1 MKRMPR
7 ITRTAR
13 AATVLIVFGAAVLTI
28 VALGPVVAKG
38 QHPTMIGDTT
48 TDETGVASTSEH
60 EGARLFRKE
69 TFGGNGRTCET
80 CHSPSTGTRSP
91 EDVQEL
97 LAENPN
103 DPLFLHD
110 GLDDGVSGTSRIA
123 EHATIRVVRPAHLGA
138 DCGQW
143 RGADHAELLSVD
155 LSQLPGLVE

>member
-1 MKRMPR
+1 M
-7 ITRTAR
+7 
-13 AATVLIVFGAAVLTI
+13 
-28 VALGPVVAKG
+28 
-38 QHPTMIGDTT
+38 
-48 TDETGVASTSEH
+48 
-60 EGARLFRKE
+60 FRKE

-123 EHATIRVVRPAHLGA
+123 EHATIRVVRP
-138 DCGQW
+138 
-143 RGADHAELLSVD
+143 
-155 LSQLPGLVE
+155 LPPTIEAAPVSEC

>member
-1 MKRMPR
+1 
-7 ITRTAR
+7 
-13 AATVLIVFGAAVLTI
+13 
-28 VALGPVVAKG
+28 
-38 QHPTMIGDTT
+38 
-48 TDETGVASTSEH
+48 
-60 EGARLFRKE
+60 LFRKE

-155 LSQLPGLVE
+155 LSQGRRRLFGEAVGEVRLPKRRMVKDHVPFGTGKVWGRLLA